1 MKLLGRNANELGANK
16 NSSKPPITESMQITA
31 LRVRSRRAPSKNSEP
46 DTRAGVGR
54 VSVSF
59 LEPLTRT
66 LEMLVNDPFAI
77 SVAIIVNVDHRC

>member
-1 MKLLGRNANELGANK
+1 M
-16 NSSKPPITESMQITA
+16 SKTWT
-31 LRVRSRRAPSKNSEP
+31 RSEEVLNCLPSKNSEP
-46 DTRAGVGR
+46 DTPAGVGR

-66 LEMLVNDPFAI
+66 LELLVNGPFAI